1 VIALGKK
8 RIRLSPQARLM
19 LYWVRDPEELK
30 NQLKEDFPPILIR
43 NGEIL
48 RKDTLGKVEF
58 FTEDGLEL
66 AKKGIAELEAKGLIE
81 ADRCG
86 DLQTTERGDYEVNI
100 VRGIFPPKVRR
111 DGIHVANKSFKEM
124 EEDEE
129 KARER
134 FLKEKKAWQER

>member
-1 VIALGKK
+1 MSKK
-8 RIRLSPQARLM
+8 KIRLSPQARLM
-19 LYWVRDPEELK
+19 LYWIRDPEELK
-30 NQLKEDFPPILIR
+30 NQLKEDYPPILIR

-48 RKDTLGKVEF
+48 RKDTLEKAEF

-66 AKKGIAELEAKGLIE
+66 AKKGISELEAKGLIK

-100 VRGIFPPKVRR
+100 VRGIFPLKKREN
-111 DGIHVANKSFKEM
+111 GIHVAKKSFKEM
-124 EEDEE
+124 KENEE
-129 KARER
+129 KAKER